1 MAKHIAEKAATEPDI
16 YTAKVYQV
24 HSATRFVDL
33 LFGEAKR
40 IKKDTFIKSFTKAAE
55 QLAIYML
62 QSQNK
67 SGITLYDFVEI
78 DI

>member
-1 MAKHIAEKAATEPDI
+1 MAEGAATEPDI
-16 YTAKVYQV
+16 YTAKVCQV

-40 IKKDTFIKSFTKAAE
+40 IKEDTFMKSFTKAAE
-55 QLAIYML
+55 QLATHML

-67 SGITLYDFVEI
+67 SGTTLYGFVGI
-78 DI
+78 GI